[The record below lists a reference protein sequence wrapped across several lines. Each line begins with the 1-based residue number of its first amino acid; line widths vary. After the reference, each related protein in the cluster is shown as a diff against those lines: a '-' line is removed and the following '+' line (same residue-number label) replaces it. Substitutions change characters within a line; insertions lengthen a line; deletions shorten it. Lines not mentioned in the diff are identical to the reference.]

1 MDQMNEKYFMP
12 RGLVCLI
19 MKYSPGE
26 RASQETV
33 DMSQTI
39 TKSLTPSESGMKK
52 QLNSMKSS
60 SGKTHGELE
69 MPEAAPL
76 IFPDLDAMAAAEG
89 SHSKK
94 KSGLKKTGV
103 FLGDY
108 FDRRAQA
115 SYVSLCYMM
124 PKNELRLS
132 YNRLAKTP
140 TPNSQ
145 QQTQCNQNS
154 PLPTAILLPQHT
166 AARLSHSLQ
175 AAKSTLQIGKD
186 ASKEASGRGRWA

>member
-1 MDQMNEKYFMP
+1 MP

-39 TKSLTPSESGMKK
+39 TKSLTPSEFAMKRRF
-52 QLNSMKSS
+52 NSMKSS
-60 SGKTHGELE
+60 SGKRHGELE
-69 MPEAAPL
+69 MPEAVPL
-76 IFPDLDAMAAAEG
+76 IFPDLDALAAAEG
-89 SHSKK
+89 SDSKK

-115 SYVSLCYMM
+115 SYVSLLYMT
-124 PKNELRLS
+124 PNHELRLN
-132 YNRLAKTP
+132 YNRLASTP

-145 QQTQCNQNS
+145 PQTQCNRN
-154 PLPTAILLPQHT
+154 LPRRTVTLLPQHT
-166 AARLSHSLQ
+166 AARSSHSLQ
-175 AAKSTLQIGKD
+175 AAKFSFSVCMIFWHSNPSHPPYNFVCKARQ
-186 ASKEASGRGRWA
+186 